1 MKQENRIQRRVFYG
15 LLAIALAYF
24 IVLIFPN
31 LVASDNLAMVR
42 VFEPDEAAQLPPTL
56 AMLAPADSL
65 TTAIRNF
72 ILYGYYFYGFP
83 FFATSAIAI
92 LPLKLLGALA
102 DTAQVMLVLR
112 QIISVLPML
121 IALLL
126 LVYLQDH
133 FRSYRSVLMFVFLL
147 AVPAVLVNN
156 FWWHVDS
163 LVFLMAVLVI
173 YFLRKDNLRFGKYFY
188 LAAFMTGMATATKLI
203 GLFFFLTIATLLVLA
218 LVKKK
223 ASFGQILK
231 SGLLFIAVMVLAY
244 FVSNPFL
251 ASYWA
256 RQEYLMV
263 FNKQI
268 GLLSHGYGVVYEKG
282 LSQAWPIIHKDYG
295 LWIFILGS
303 IGATIWGA
311 FKSSN
316 KLLHIINLTWF
327 IPLGAYVIWFAHL
340 KYQYWLPIAL
350 PLFTSLFMLLPKE
363 WDFKK
368 LFKTG
373 YKGLLSLLVALLL
386 IVQFGVYV
394 ANDIP
399 TYQNRLARAQDNGEI
414 AFYDQTLEALGPLAD
429 QPLKVYFDY
438 RLYVPEREGWTL
450 ETTYD
455 LLSYNY
461 VAEADYDVLLL
472 LNQRIADYINPATS
486 GIDSQQFTNSL
497 TFYNDADHGTLQGY
511 QLVYRNDTGSV
522 FVKEP
527 LANKTVP

>member
-1 MKQENRIQRRVFYG
+1 MNKLVHVNRRVLYC

-24 IVLIFPN
+24 ILLVFPN
-31 LVASDNLAMVR
+31 MVASDDLAMLR
-42 VFEPDEAAQLPPTL
+42 VFEPDEAAQLPPVL
-56 AMLAPADSL
+56 AMLAPADSPV
-65 TTAIRNF
+65 TAIRNF

-83 FFATSAIAI
+83 FFAASAIAI

-126 LVYLQDH
+126 LVYLRDH
-133 FRSYRSVLMFVFLL
+133 FRTYRSILMFVFLL

-163 LVFLMAVLVI
+163 MVFLMTVLVI
-173 YFLRKDNLRFGKYFY
+173 YFLRKDELRFGKYFY

-203 GLFFFLTIATLLVLA
+203 GLFFFLTIATLLVVA

-223 ASFGQILK
+223 ADFGRVLK
-231 SGLLFIAVMVLAY
+231 SGLLFIAVMVAAY
-244 FVSNPFL
+244 FISNPFL

-263 FNKQI
+263 FNKQV
-268 GLLSHGYGVVYEKG
+268 GVLTQGYGVVYEKG
-282 LSQAWPIIHKDYG
+282 LAKAWPLIRQDYG
-295 LWIFILGS
+295 LWTFILTA
-303 IGATIWGA
+303 ILAALWGT
-311 FKSSN
+311 FKGRD
-316 KLLHIINLTWF
+316 KLLHTITLTWF

-340 KYQYWLPIAL
+340 KYQYWLPVAL
-350 PLFTSLFMLLPKE
+350 PLFTSPFMLLPEKWE
-363 WDFKK
+363 FRN
-368 LFKTG
+368 LFKSG

-386 IVQFGVYV
+386 SVQFGVYV
-394 ANDIP
+394 ADDVS
-399 TYQNRLARAQDNGEI
+399 TYQKRLARAQDNEEI
-414 AFYDQTLEALGPLAD
+414 AFYDLALNALGPLAE

-461 VAEADYDVLLL
+461 VAESDYDVLLL

-486 GIDSQQFTNSL
+486 GIDNQQYTNSL
-497 TFYNDADHGTLQGY
+497 IFYNDANHGTLQGY
-511 QLVYRNDTGSV
+511 QLVYRNDTGSI
-522 FVKEP
+522 FVKDT
-527 LANKTVP
+527 LASKAAP